1 MLALRRVIAPKQ
13 LAVRFGST
21 ITMKDGVL
29 TVPNDPIIPFIE
41 GTRATAGEDSVV
53 AWVCP
58 GLVFPRFGSFPSAS
72 ARGASYFGGLNT

>member
-41 GTRATAGEDSVV
+41 DSVV